1 MFNLVLKD
9 IRITK
14 RTFPV
19 VLILCFTNNLFFINA
34 PAFIYVIVPPLIAYE
49 YFKNSCE
56 NDYKYNS
63 NILFNSLPINRREVV
78 FSKYIGSII
87 FLIFAVICTIIF
99 TFVFRHIWVSGIG
112 VSDLGVGTFIHVS
125 KLMNLDNFSKLM
137 NFKSII
143 MYSLLSTILLIS
155 IYFPIY
161 FKLEYLK
168 VRNIFALVSILI
180 CFIPIL
186 FLYILGGKNLYNI
199 IKYFSGIPGIIAN
212 VALICI
218 LLIILY
224 TSVNISIKYYENK
237 DLIL

>member
-9 IRITK
+9 ISITK
-14 RTFPV
+14 GTFPV

-63 NILFNSLPINRREVV
+63 NIMFNSLPVNRREVV
-78 FSKYIGSII
+78 FSKYIESII
-87 FLIFAVICTIIF
+87 FLIFAIICTIIF
-99 TFVFRHIWVSGIG
+99 TFIFRRIG
-112 VSDLGVGTFIHVS
+112 VSGLGVGTFIHIS
-125 KLMNLDNFSKLM
+125 KLMHLDNFSKLM
-137 NFKSII
+137 SFKSII
-143 MYSLLSTILLIS
+143 MYSVLSTILLIS

-180 CFIPIL
+180 CFVPIL
-186 FLYILGGKNLYNI
+186 FMNIIGSENVYNI
-199 IKYFSGIPGIIAN
+199 IKYFSGIPGIIAI

-224 TSVNISIKYYENK
+224 ISVNISIKYYERK
-237 DLIL
+237 DLYP

>member
-9 IRITK
+9 ISITK
-14 RTFPV
+14 GTFPV

-56 NDYKYNS
+56 NDYKYNA
-63 NILFNSLPINRREVV
+63 NIMFSSLPVNRREVV
-78 FSKYIGSII
+78 LSKYIESML
-87 FLIFAVICTIIF
+87 FLIFAIVCTIVF
-99 TFVFRHIWVSGIG
+99 TFVFRSIGLSG
-112 VSDLGVGTFIHVS
+112 LGGGTFIHLS
-125 KLMNLDNFSKLM
+125 KLMHLDDFSKLM

-143 MYSLLSTILLIS
+143 MYSLLSTILFIS

-168 VRNIFALVSILI
+168 VRNIFALVSVLI
-180 CFIPIL
+180 CFVPIL
-186 FLYILGGKNLYNI
+186 VLYIIGIENVYNI
-199 IKYFSGIPGIIAN
+199 IKYFSGIPGIITN
-212 VALICI
+212 IALICI

>member
-1 MFNLVLKD
+1 MFNLALKD
-9 IRITK
+9 ISITK
-14 RTFPV
+14 GTFPV

-56 NDYKYNS
+56 NDYKFKS
-63 NILFNSLPINRREVV
+63 NIMFNSLPVNRREVV
-78 FSKYIGSII
+78 FSKYIGSVI
-87 FLIFAVICTIIF
+87 FLIFAMICTIIF
-99 TFVFRHIWVSGIG
+99 TFLFRRIG
-112 VSDLGVGTFIHVS
+112 VSGLGVGTFIHVS
-125 KLMNLDNFSKLM
+125 KLMHLDDFSKLM

-143 MYSLLSTILLIS
+143 MYSILSTILLIS

-180 CFIPIL
+180 CIIPIL
-186 FLYILGGKNLYNI
+186 FLYIMGSENFYNI

-212 VALICI
+212 VALVCI

>member
-63 NILFNSLPINRREVV
+63 NIMFNSLPINRSEVV
-78 FSKYIGSII
+78 FSKYIGAIM
-87 FLIFAVICTIIF
+87 FLIFAIICTIIF
-99 TFVFRHIWVSGIG
+99 TFVFRRIW

-125 KLMNLDNFSKLM
+125 KLMNLDDFSKLI

-143 MYSLLSTILLIS
+143 MYSILSTILLIA

-186 FLYILGGKNLYNI
+186 FLYIIGSKNVYNI
-199 IKYFSGIPGIIAN
+199 INYFSGIPGIIAN

-218 LLIILY
+218 VLIILY
-224 TSVNISIKYYENK
+224 TSVNISIKSYENK

>member
-9 IRITK
+9 ISITK
-14 RTFPV
+14 GTFPV
-19 VLILCFTNNLFFINA
+19 VLILCFTNNMFFINA

-56 NDYKYNS
+56 NDYKYNAS
-63 NILFNSLPINRREVV
+63 IMLSSLPVNRREVV
-78 FSKYIGSII
+78 LSKYIESML
-87 FLIFAVICTIIF
+87 FLIFAIICTVVF
-99 TFVFRHIWVSGIG
+99 TFVFRRIGLSG
-112 VSDLGVGTFIHVS
+112 LGGGTFIHLS
-125 KLMNLDNFSKLM
+125 KLMHLDDFSKLM

-143 MYSLLSTILLIS
+143 MYSLLSTILFIS

-168 VRNIFALVSILI
+168 VRNIFALVSVLI
-180 CFIPIL
+180 CFVPIL
-186 FLYILGGKNLYNI
+186 FLYIIGIENVYNI
-199 IKYFSGIPGIIAN
+199 IKYFSGIPGIITN
-212 VALICI
+212 IALICI